1 VCFWQV
7 DALGRLK
14 VVAFGVMRRWA
25 LIALWCLL
33 GSSAAL
39 AGVMTKE
46 TMAQA
51 FPTPLIVGD
60 KDTALP
66 VWPIFKQE
74 LTSTPLVGYAFESID
89 LAPIPGFSGT
99 PFNLLIALSANGEF
113 MDVQVLSQHEPV
125 FLEGLGPEPMMRF
138 VEQYKGLSLKQ
149 NIKIGGGQNK
159 GGDANVHIQGVA
171 KATASVRILN
181 QSLLSSS
188 LKVARAK
195 MGYAQ
200 GRDPDL
206 IARIKPEVMDV
217 MAWDKLIKEGLVGQ
231 KSFSNREVNTAFAG
245 TAAEDSDAEGRAAP
259 DAVFETLYAT
269 PLHVPSVGRNLL
281 SQRDWDYLQGRL
293 EPGDSALL
301 VMAKG
306 RYSMLGEEFTRGAV
320 PNRITLRQGE
330 LPLEL
335 RDLDIDLFEP
345 LKVPDELKD
354 AEWKIFRVIAPAGLD
369 PSLPLEFSL
378 RVIRTKG
385 EMYGERVGKDFMIK
399 TELPDRYFEA
409 AKSDNKTWHSI
420 WADRWWELVVLAL
433 GLAVL
438 AWALL
443 KPKWLTQSM
452 RRLSLFRNAYM
463 VFTLGFIGWYAQ
475 GQLSIVNLT
484 GAVRALVEQR
494 SLGFFMYDP
503 MTVSLWAFVAVT
515 FFVWGRGTFCGWLC
529 PFGALQELIGNAAR
543 LLKVPQ
549 IRLSLKTDRQLKNI
563 KYLVLVG
570 IMVSAVISVTWTD
583 RLVEVE
589 PFKTS
594 ITLMFVRSW
603 PFVAWAV
610 ALLAVNVVIY
620 KSFCRYLCPL
630 GAGMAVF
637 GRLRLLNWIP
647 RRAECGQPCQR
658 CASDCRYQ
666 SIKKSGE
673 VDYLECFQCLD
684 CVVIEKDP
692 ALCVP
697 QILDSK
703 RRDVVIPI
711 RSVHEA

>member
-1 VCFWQV
+1 MVWGRV
-7 DALGRLK
+7 DAVQLMRWPFGRWL
-14 VVAFGVMRRWA
+14 VGVMLA
-25 LIALWCLL
+25 LLA
-33 GSSAAL
+33 SSMAC

-46 TMAQA
+46 TLARA
-51 FPTPLIVGD
+51 FPAPLIIGD

-74 LTSTPLVGYAFESID
+74 LTSTPLIGYAFESVD

-99 PFNLLIALSANGEF
+99 PFNLLVALNANGDF

-125 FLEGLGPEPMMRF
+125 FLEGLGPEPMLRF

-149 NIKIGGGQNK
+149 NIKIGGGQNN
-159 GGDANVHIQGVA
+159 GGNANVVIQGVA

-206 IARIKPEVMDV
+206 IARIKPEVMDILD
-217 MAWDKLIKEGLVGQ
+217 WDKLLAKGLVSQ
-231 KSFSNREVNTAFAG
+231 KAFTNREVNTAFAG

-269 PLHVPSVGRNLL
+269 PLHVPTVGRNLL

-306 RYSMLGEEFTRGAV
+306 RYSMLGDEFTRGAV
-320 PNRITLRQGE
+320 PSRITLRQGE

-335 RDLDIDLFEP
+335 RDLDIDLYEP
-345 LKVPDELKD
+345 LRVPEALKD

-369 PSLPLEFSL
+369 PSQPLEFSL

-385 EMYGERVGKDFMIK
+385 EMYGERVGKDFMVK
-399 TELPDRYFEA
+399 TELPDRYYEA
-409 AKSDNKTWHSI
+409 AQSDNKTWHSL
-420 WADRWWELVVLAL
+420 WMDRWWELAVLAG

-438 AWALL
+438 TWALL
-443 KPKWLTQSM
+443 KPTWLTQSM
-452 RRLSLFRNAYM
+452 RRLNRFRTAYM
-463 VFTLGFIGWYAQ
+463 LFTLGFIGWYAQ

-484 GAVRALVEQR
+484 GVVRALVEQR
-494 SLGFFMYDP
+494 SLGFFLYDP
-503 MTVSLWAFVAVT
+503 MTVLLWAFTAVT

-543 LLKVPQ
+543 ALKVPQ
-549 IRLSLKTDRQLKNI
+549 IRLSVQTDSRLKKL
-563 KYLVLVG
+563 KYLVLAV
-570 IMVSAVISVTWTD
+570 IMVSALVSVTWTD

-594 ITLMFVRSW
+594 ITLLFVRSW

-610 ALLAVNVVIY
+610 ALLVVNAVIF

-630 GAGMAVF
+630 GAGMALL
-637 GRLRLLNWIP
+637 GRLRLQNWIS
-647 RRAECGQPCQR
+647 RRTECGEPCQR
-658 CASDCRYQ
+658 CANDCRYQ
-666 SIKKSGE
+666 SIKKSGA
-673 VDYLECFQCLD
+673 VDYVECFQCLD
-684 CVVIEKDP
+684 CVAIEQSSD
-692 ALCVP
+692 LCVP
-697 QILDSK
+697 KMQDKK
-703 RRDVVIPI
+703 RSTVVIPI
-711 RSVHEA
+711 HPVKGV

>member
-1 VCFWQV
+1 MVRF
-7 DALGRLK
+7 ALLRSWL
-14 VVAFGVMRRWA
+14 W
-25 LIALWCLL
+25 LALWCLFT
-33 GSSAAL
+33 SSAAL
-39 AGVMTKE
+39 AGVMTKQ

-60 KDTALP
+60 KDTVLP
-66 VWPIFKQE
+66 VWPIFKQD
-74 LTSTPLVGYAFESID
+74 LTSTPLIGYAFESID

-99 PFNLLIALSANGEF
+99 PFNLLIALNANGEF

-149 NIKIGGGQNK
+149 NIKIGGGQNN
-159 GGDANVHIQGVA
+159 GGNANVFIHGVA

-206 IARIKPEVMDV
+206 IARIKPEVMDI
-217 MAWDKLIKEGLVGQ
+217 MGWDKLIKVGLVSQ
-231 KSFSNREVNTAFAG
+231 KVFSNHEVNAAFAG

-259 DAVFETLYAT
+259 DAVFETLFAA
-269 PLHVPSVGRNLL
+269 PIHVPSVGRNLL
-281 SQRDWDYLQGRL
+281 SKRDWDYLQGRL

-320 PNRITLRQGE
+320 PTRITLRQGE

-335 RDLDIDLFEP
+335 RDLDIDLYEP
-345 LKVPDELKD
+345 LHLPDELKN

-378 RVIRTKG
+378 RVIRIKG
-385 EMYGERVGKDFMIK
+385 EMYGERVGKDFMVK

-420 WADRWWELVVLAL
+420 WVDRWWELVVLAI

-452 RRLSLFRNAYM
+452 HRLFVFRNAYM
-463 VFTLGFIGWYAQ
+463 LFTLGFIGWYAQ

-484 GAVRALVEQR
+484 GVVRALVEQR

-503 MTVSLWAFVAVT
+503 MTVTLWVFAAVT

-529 PFGALQELIGNAAR
+529 PFGALQELIGNAAQV
-543 LLKVPQ
+543 LKVPQ
-549 IRLSLKTDRQLKNI
+549 IRLSVKSDRQLKNL
-563 KYLVLVG
+563 KYLVLAG
-570 IMVSAVISVTWTD
+570 IMVSALVSVTWTD

-610 ALLAVNVVIY
+610 ALLAVNAVIY

-630 GAGMAVF
+630 GAGMALF
-637 GRLRLLNWIP
+637 GRLRLQNWIP
-647 RRAECGQPCQR
+647 RRTECGQPCQR
-658 CASDCRYQ
+658 CANDCRYQ

-673 VDYLECFQCLD
+673 VDYVECFQCMD
-684 CVVIEKDP
+684 CVVIEQDS

-697 QILDSK
+697 KILDNK

-711 RSVHEA
+711 RSVYEA

>member
-1 VCFWQV
+1 MVWGRV
-7 DALGRLK
+7 DAVQVMCWPFGRWL
-14 VVAFGVMRRWA
+14 VGVMLA
-25 LIALWCLL
+25 LLA
-33 GSSAAL
+33 SSMAS

-46 TMAQA
+46 TLAQA
-51 FPTPLIVGD
+51 FPAPLIVGD

-74 LTSTPLVGYAFESID
+74 LTSTPLIGYAFESID

-99 PFNLLIALSANGEF
+99 PFNLLVALNANGDF

-125 FLEGLGPEPMMRF
+125 FLEGLGPEPMLRF

-149 NIKIGGGQNK
+149 NIKIGGGQNN
-159 GGDANVHIQGVA
+159 GGNANVVIQGVA

-188 LKVARAK
+188 LKVARSK

-206 IARIKPEVMDV
+206 IARIKPEVMDNLD
-217 MAWDKLIKEGLVGQ
+217 WDKLLSKGLVSQ
-231 KSFSNREVNTAFAG
+231 RVFSNRMVNAAFAG

-269 PLHVPSVGRNLL
+269 PLHVPTIGRNLL

-306 RYSMLGEEFTRGAV
+306 RYSMLGDEFTRGAV
-320 PNRITLRQGE
+320 PSRITLRQGE

-345 LKVPDELKD
+345 LRVPDALKD

-385 EMYGERVGKDFMIK
+385 EMYGERVGKDFMVK

-409 AKSDNKTWHSI
+409 AQSDNKTWHSL
-420 WADRWWELVVLAL
+420 WMDRWWELVVLAA

-438 AWALL
+438 TWALL
-443 KPKWLTQSM
+443 KPTWLTQSM
-452 RRLSLFRNAYM
+452 RRLNRFRTAYM
-463 VFTLGFIGWYAQ
+463 LFTLGFIGWYAQ

-484 GAVRALVEQR
+484 GVVRALVEQR
-494 SLGFFMYDP
+494 SLGFFLYDP
-503 MTVSLWAFVAVT
+503 MTVLLWAFTAVT

-543 LLKVPQ
+543 ALKVPQ
-549 IRLSLKTDRQLKNI
+549 IRLSVQTDSRLKKL
-563 KYLVLVG
+563 KYLVLAV
-570 IMVSAVISVTWTD
+570 IMVSALVSVTWTD

-594 ITLMFVRSW
+594 ITLLFVRSW

-610 ALLAVNVVIY
+610 ALLVVNAVIY

-630 GAGMAVF
+630 GAGMALL
-637 GRLRLLNWIP
+637 GRLRLQNWIS
-647 RRAECGQPCQR
+647 RRTECGQPCQR
-658 CASDCRYQ
+658 CANDCRYQ
-666 SIKKSGE
+666 SIKKSGA
-673 VDYLECFQCLD
+673 VDYVECFQCLD
-684 CVVIEKDP
+684 CVAIEQSSD
-692 ALCVP
+692 LCVP
-697 QILDSK
+697 KILDKK
-703 RRDVVIPI
+703 RSTVVIPI
-711 RSVHEA
+711 HPVKGA

>member
-1 VCFWQV
+1 MAWGSV
-7 DALGRLK
+7 DTTQAIRGLFGRWLVGAALGLC
-14 VVAFGVMRRWA
+14 A
-25 LIALWCLL
+25 
-33 GSSAAL
+33 SSMVC
-39 AGVMTKE
+39 AGVMTKQSL
-46 TMAQA
+46 AQA
-51 FPTPLIVGD
+51 FPAPLIIGD
-60 KDTALP
+60 KDAALP

-74 LTSTPLVGYAFESID
+74 LTSTPLMGYAFESID

-99 PFNLLIALSANGEF
+99 PFNLLVALNANGDF

-125 FLEGLGPEPMMRF
+125 FLEGLGPEPMLRF

-149 NIKIGGGQNK
+149 NIKIGGGQNN
-159 GGDANVHIQGVA
+159 GGNANVVIQGVA

-206 IARIKPEVMDV
+206 IARIKPEVMDI
-217 MAWDKLIKEGLVGQ
+217 MGWDKLLSKDLVSQ
-231 KSFSNREVNTAFAG
+231 KVFSNREVNAAFAG

-269 PLHVPSVGRNLL
+269 ALHVPSVGRNLL

-301 VMAKG
+301 VIAKG
-306 RYSMLGEEFTRGAV
+306 RYSMLGDEFTRGAV
-320 PNRITLRQGE
+320 PSRITLRQGE

-335 RDLDIDLFEP
+335 RDLDIDLYAP
-345 LKVPDELKD
+345 LRVPEALKD

-385 EMYGERVGKDFMIK
+385 EMYGERVGKDFMVR

-409 AKSDNKTWHSI
+409 AESDNKTWHSL
-420 WADRWWELVVLAL
+420 WMDRGWELAVLVA

-438 AWALL
+438 SWALL

-452 RRLSLFRNAYM
+452 RRLNRFRTGYM
-463 VFTLGFIGWYAQ
+463 LFTLGFIGWYAQ

-484 GAVRALVEQR
+484 GVVRALVEQR
-494 SLGFFMYDP
+494 SLGFFLYDP
-503 MTVSLWAFVAVT
+503 MTVLLWAFTAVT

-529 PFGALQELIGNAAR
+529 PFGALQELIGNTAR
-543 LLKVPQ
+543 ALKVPQ
-549 IRLSLKTDRQLKNI
+549 IRLSLQTDSRLKKL
-563 KYLVLVG
+563 KYWVLAV
-570 IMVSAVISVTWTD
+570 IMASAVVSVGWTD

-594 ITLMFVRSW
+594 ITLLFVRSW

-610 ALLAVNVVIY
+610 ALLVVNAVIY

-630 GAGMAVF
+630 GAGMALL
-637 GRLRLLNWIP
+637 GRLRLTNWIP
-647 RRAECGQPCQR
+647 RLRECGQPCQR

-666 SIKKSGE
+666 SIKKSGA
-673 VDYLECFQCLD
+673 VDYVECFQCLD
-684 CVVIEKDP
+684 CVAIEQSSD
-692 ALCVP
+692 LCVP
-697 QILDSK
+697 KILDKK
-703 RRDVVIPI
+703 RNELVIPI
-711 RSVHEA
+711 HPLKGA

>member
-1 VCFWQV
+1 MAWGSV
-7 DALGRLK
+7 DATQ
-14 VVAFGVMRRWA
+14 VMRGLFGRW
-25 LIALWCLL
+25 LV
-33 GSSAAL
+33 GAAL
-39 AGVMTKE
+39 GLCASSTVCAGVMTQQSL
-46 TMAQA
+46 AQA
-51 FPTPLIVGD
+51 FPAPLIIGD
-60 KDTALP
+60 KDAALP

-74 LTSTPLVGYAFESID
+74 LTSTPLMGYAFESID

-99 PFNLLIALSANGEF
+99 PFNLLVALNANGDF

-125 FLEGLGPEPMMRF
+125 FLEGLGPEPMLRF

-149 NIKIGGGQNK
+149 NIKIGGGQNN
-159 GGDANVHIQGVA
+159 GGNANVVIQGVA

-206 IARIKPEVMDV
+206 IARIKPEVMDI
-217 MAWDKLIKEGLVGQ
+217 MGWDKLLSKDLVSQ
-231 KSFSNREVNTAFAG
+231 KVFSNREVNAAFAG

-259 DAVFETLYAT
+259 DAVFETLFAT

-306 RYSMLGEEFTRGAV
+306 RYSMLGDEFTRGAV
-320 PNRITLRQGE
+320 PSRITLRQGE

-335 RDLDIDLFEP
+335 RDLDIDLYEP
-345 LKVPDELKD
+345 LRVPEALKD

-369 PSLPLEFSL
+369 PSLQLEFSL

-385 EMYGERVGKDFMIK
+385 EMYGERVGKDFMVR

-409 AKSDNKTWHSI
+409 AESDNKTWHSL
-420 WADRWWELVVLAL
+420 WMDRGWELAVLVA

-438 AWALL
+438 SWALL

-452 RRLSLFRNAYM
+452 RRLNRFRTGYM
-463 VFTLGFIGWYAQ
+463 LFTLGFIGWYAQ

-484 GAVRALVEQR
+484 GVVRALVEQR
-494 SLGFFMYDP
+494 SLGFFLYDP
-503 MTVSLWAFVAVT
+503 MTVLLWAFTAVT

-543 LLKVPQ
+543 ALKVPQ
-549 IRLSLKTDRQLKNI
+549 IRLSLQTDSRLKKL
-563 KYLVLVG
+563 KYWVLAV
-570 IMVSAVISVTWTD
+570 IMASAVVSVGWTD

-594 ITLMFVRSW
+594 ITLLFVRSW

-610 ALLAVNVVIY
+610 ALLVVNAVIY

-630 GAGMAVF
+630 GAGMALL
-637 GRLRLLNWIP
+637 GRLRLQNWIP
-647 RRAECGQPCQR
+647 RLRECGQPCQR

-666 SIKKSGE
+666 SIKKSGA
-673 VDYLECFQCLD
+673 VNYVECFQCLD
-684 CVVIEKDP
+684 CVAIEQSSD
-692 ALCVP
+692 LCVP
-697 QILDSK
+697 KILDKK
-703 RRDVVIPI
+703 RNELVIPI
-711 RSVHEA
+711 HPVKGA

>member
-1 VCFWQV
+1 MAWGSV
-7 DALGRLK
+7 DATQ
-14 VVAFGVMRRWA
+14 VMRGLFGRW
-25 LIALWCLL
+25 LV
-33 GSSAAL
+33 GAAL
-39 AGVMTKE
+39 GLCASSTVCAGVMTKQSL
-46 TMAQA
+46 AQA
-51 FPTPLIVGD
+51 FPAPLIIGD
-60 KDTALP
+60 KDAALP

-74 LTSTPLVGYAFESID
+74 LTSTPLIGYAFESID

-99 PFNLLIALSANGEF
+99 PFNLLVALNANGDF

-125 FLEGLGPEPMMRF
+125 FLEGLGPEPMLRF

-149 NIKIGGGQNK
+149 NIKIGGGQNN
-159 GGDANVHIQGVA
+159 GGNANVVIQGVA

-206 IARIKPEVMDV
+206 IARIKPEVMDI
-217 MAWDKLIKEGLVGQ
+217 MGWDKLLSKDLVSQ
-231 KSFSNREVNTAFAG
+231 KVFSNREVNAAFAG
-245 TAAEDSDAEGRAAP
+245 TAAEDSDAEGRKAP

-269 PLHVPSVGRNLL
+269 ALHVPSVGRNLL

-306 RYSMLGEEFTRGAV
+306 RYSMLGDEFTRGAV
-320 PNRITLRQGE
+320 PSRITLRQGE

-335 RDLDIDLFEP
+335 RDLDIDLYEP
-345 LKVPDELKD
+345 LRVPEALKD

-369 PSLPLEFSL
+369 PSQPLEFSL

-385 EMYGERVGKDFMIK
+385 EMYGERVGKDLMVK

-409 AKSDNKTWHSI
+409 AESDNKTWHSL
-420 WADRWWELVVLAL
+420 WMDRGWELAVLVA

-438 AWALL
+438 SWALL

-452 RRLSLFRNAYM
+452 RRLNRFRTGYM
-463 VFTLGFIGWYAQ
+463 LFTLGFIGWYAQ

-484 GAVRALVEQR
+484 GVVRALVEQR
-494 SLGFFMYDP
+494 SLAFFLYDP
-503 MTVSLWAFVAVT
+503 MTVLLWAFTAVT

-543 LLKVPQ
+543 ALKVPQ
-549 IRLSLKTDRQLKNI
+549 IRLSLQTDSRLKKL
-563 KYLVLVG
+563 KYWVLAV
-570 IMVSAVISVTWTD
+570 IMVSAVVSVGWTD

-594 ITLMFVRSW
+594 ITLLFVRSW

-610 ALLAVNVVIY
+610 ALLAVNAVIY

-630 GAGMAVF
+630 GAGMALL
-637 GRLRLLNWIP
+637 GRLRLQNWIP
-647 RRAECGQPCQR
+647 RLRECGQPCQR

-666 SIKKSGE
+666 SIKKSGA
-673 VDYLECFQCLD
+673 VDYVECFQCLD
-684 CVVIEKDP
+684 CVAIEQSSD
-692 ALCVP
+692 LCVP
-697 QILDSK
+697 KILDKK
-703 RRDVVIPI
+703 RNELVIPI
-711 RSVHEA
+711 HPVKGA

>member
-1 VCFWQV
+1 MVWGRV
-7 DALGRLK
+7 DAVQLMRWPFGRWL
-14 VVAFGVMRRWA
+14 VGVMLA
-25 LIALWCLL
+25 LLA
-33 GSSAAL
+33 SSMAC

-46 TMAQA
+46 TLARA
-51 FPTPLIVGD
+51 FPAPLIIGD

-74 LTSTPLVGYAFESID
+74 LTSTPLIGYAFESVD

-99 PFNLLIALSANGEF
+99 PFNLLVALNANGDF

-125 FLEGLGPEPMMRF
+125 FLEGLGPEPMLRF

-149 NIKIGGGQNK
+149 NIKIGGGQNN
-159 GGDANVHIQGVA
+159 GGNANVVIQGVA

-206 IARIKPEVMDV
+206 IARIKPEVMDILD
-217 MAWDKLIKEGLVGQ
+217 WDKLLAKGLVSQ
-231 KSFSNREVNTAFAG
+231 KAFTNREVNTAFAG

-269 PLHVPSVGRNLL
+269 PLHVPTVGRNLL

-306 RYSMLGEEFTRGAV
+306 RYSMLGDEFTRGAV
-320 PNRITLRQGE
+320 PSRITLRQGE

-335 RDLDIDLFEP
+335 RDLDIDLYEP
-345 LKVPDELKD
+345 LRVPEALKD

-369 PSLPLEFSL
+369 PSQPLEFSL

-385 EMYGERVGKDFMIK
+385 EMYGERVGKDFMVK
-399 TELPDRYFEA
+399 TELPDRYYEA
-409 AKSDNKTWHSI
+409 AQSDNKTWHSL
-420 WADRWWELVVLAL
+420 WMDRWWELAVLAG

-438 AWALL
+438 TWALL
-443 KPKWLTQSM
+443 KPTWLTQSM
-452 RRLSLFRNAYM
+452 RRLNRFRTAYM
-463 VFTLGFIGWYAQ
+463 LFTLGFIGWYAQ

-484 GAVRALVEQR
+484 GVVRALVEQR
-494 SLGFFMYDP
+494 SLGFFLYDP
-503 MTVSLWAFVAVT
+503 MTVLLWAFTAVT

-543 LLKVPQ
+543 ALKVPQ
-549 IRLSLKTDRQLKNI
+549 IRLSVQTDSRLKKL
-563 KYLVLVG
+563 KYLVLAVF
-570 IMVSAVISVTWTD
+570 MVSALVSVTWTD

-594 ITLMFVRSW
+594 ITLLFVRSW

-610 ALLAVNVVIY
+610 ALLVVNAVIY

-630 GAGMAVF
+630 GAGMALL
-637 GRLRLLNWIP
+637 GRLRLQNWIS
-647 RRAECGQPCQR
+647 RRTECGQPCQR
-658 CASDCRYQ
+658 CANDCRYQ
-666 SIKKSGE
+666 SIKKSGA
-673 VDYLECFQCLD
+673 VDYVECFQCLD
-684 CVVIEKDP
+684 CVAIEQSSD
-692 ALCVP
+692 LCVP
-697 QILDSK
+697 KMQDKK
-703 RRDVVIPI
+703 RSTVVIPI
-711 RSVHEA
+711 HPVKGTL

>member
-1 VCFWQV
+1 MAWGSVNRAQVTHGVFGRWLVGAVLGLCVSSMVC
-7 DALGRLK
+7 
-14 VVAFGVMRRWA
+14 
-25 LIALWCLL
+25 
-33 GSSAAL
+33 
-39 AGVMTKE
+39 AGVMTKQSL
-46 TMAQA
+46 AQA

-60 KDTALP
+60 KDAALP

-74 LTSTPLVGYAFESID
+74 LTSTLLIGYAFESID

-99 PFNLLIALSANGEF
+99 PFNLLVALNANGDF

-125 FLEGLGPEPMMRF
+125 FLEGLGLEPMLRF

-149 NIKIGGGQNK
+149 NIKIGGGQNN
-159 GGDANVHIQGVA
+159 GGNANVVIQGVA

-206 IARIKPEVMDV
+206 IARIKPEVMDI
-217 MAWDKLIKEGLVGQ
+217 MGWDKLLSKDLVSQ
-231 KSFSNREVNTAFAG
+231 KVFSNREVNAAFAG

-259 DAVFETLYAT
+259 DAAFETLFAT

-301 VMAKG
+301 VMTKG
-306 RYSMLGEEFTRGAV
+306 RYSMLGDEFTRGAV
-320 PNRITLRQGE
+320 PSRITLRQGE

-335 RDLDIDLFEP
+335 RDLDIDLYEP
-345 LKVPDELKD
+345 LRVPEALKD

-369 PSLPLEFSL
+369 PSQPLEFSL

-385 EMYGERVGKDFMIK
+385 EMYGERVGKDFMVK
-399 TELPDRYFEA
+399 TVLPDRYFEA
-409 AKSDNKTWHSI
+409 AESDNKTWHSL
-420 WADRWWELVVLAL
+420 WADRWGELAAL
-433 GLAVL
+433 MSGLAVL
-438 AWALL
+438 SWVLL
-443 KPKWLTQSM
+443 KPQWLTQSM
-452 RRLSLFRNAYM
+452 RRLNRFRTGYM
-463 VFTLGFIGWYAQ
+463 LFTLGFIGWYAQ

-484 GAVRALVEQR
+484 GVVRALVEQR
-494 SLGFFMYDP
+494 SLSFFLYDP
-503 MTVSLWAFVAVT
+503 MTVLLWAFTAIT

-543 LLKVPQ
+543 SLKVPQ
-549 IRLSLKTDRQLKNI
+549 IRLSLQTDNRLKKL
-563 KYLVLVG
+563 KYWVLVV
-570 IMVSAVISVTWTD
+570 IMASAVVSVGWTD

-594 ITLMFVRSW
+594 ITLLFLRSW

-610 ALLAVNVVIY
+610 ALLVVNAVIY
-620 KSFCRYLCPL
+620 RSFCRYLCPL
-630 GAGMAVF
+630 GAGMALL
-637 GRLRLLNWIP
+637 GRLRLQNWIP
-647 RRAECGQPCQR
+647 RLRECGQPCQR

-666 SIKKSGE
+666 SIKKSGA
-673 VDYLECFQCLD
+673 VDYVECFQCLD
-684 CVVIEKDP
+684 CVAIEQSSD
-692 ALCVP
+692 LCVP
-697 QILDSK
+697 KILDKK
-703 RRDVVIPI
+703 RNEVVIPI
-711 RSVHEA
+711 HPVKGA

>member
-1 VCFWQV
+1 MVWGRV
-7 DALGRLK
+7 DAVQMMRWL
-14 VVAFGVMRRWA
+14 VGVMLA
-25 LIALWCLL
+25 LLA
-33 GSSAAL
+33 SSMAC

-46 TMAQA
+46 TLARA
-51 FPTPLIVGD
+51 FPAPLIIGD

-74 LTSTPLVGYAFESID
+74 LTSTPLIGYAFESID

-99 PFNLLIALSANGEF
+99 PFNLLVALNANGDF

-125 FLEGLGPEPMMRF
+125 FLEGLGPEPMLRF

-149 NIKIGGGQNK
+149 NIKIGGGQNN
-159 GGDANVHIQGVA
+159 GGNANVVIQGVA

-188 LKVARAK
+188 LKVARSK

-206 IARIKPEVMDV
+206 IARIKPEVMDILD
-217 MAWDKLIKEGLVGQ
+217 WDKLLSKGLVSQ
-231 KSFSNREVNTAFAG
+231 RVFSNRMVNAAFAG

-269 PLHVPSVGRNLL
+269 PLHVPTIGRNLL

-306 RYSMLGEEFTRGAV
+306 RYSMLGDEFTRGAV
-320 PNRITLRQGE
+320 PSRITLRQGE

-335 RDLDIDLFEP
+335 RDLDIDLYEP
-345 LKVPDELKD
+345 LRVPEALKD

-369 PSLPLEFSL
+369 PSQPLEFSL

-385 EMYGERVGKDFMIK
+385 EMYGERVGKDFMVK
-399 TELPDRYFEA
+399 TELPDRYYEA
-409 AKSDNKTWHSI
+409 AKSDNKTWHSL
-420 WADRWWELVVLAL
+420 WMDRWWELAVLAA

-438 AWALL
+438 TWALL
-443 KPKWLTQSM
+443 KPTWLTQSM
-452 RRLSLFRNAYM
+452 RRLNRFRTAYM
-463 VFTLGFIGWYAQ
+463 LFTLGFIGWYAQ

-484 GAVRALVEQR
+484 GVVRALVEQR
-494 SLGFFMYDP
+494 SLGFFLYDP
-503 MTVSLWAFVAVT
+503 MTVLLWAFTAVT

-543 LLKVPQ
+543 ALKVPQ
-549 IRLSLKTDRQLKNI
+549 IRLSVQTDSRLKKL
-563 KYLVLVG
+563 KYLVLAV
-570 IMVSAVISVTWTD
+570 IMVSALVSVTWTD

-594 ITLMFVRSW
+594 ITLLFVRSW

-610 ALLAVNVVIY
+610 ALLVVNAVIY

-630 GAGMAVF
+630 GAGMALL
-637 GRLRLLNWIP
+637 GRLRLQNWIS
-647 RRAECGQPCQR
+647 RRTECGQPCQR
-658 CASDCRYQ
+658 CANDCRYQ
-666 SIKKSGE
+666 SIKKSGA
-673 VDYLECFQCLD
+673 VDYVECFQCLD
-684 CVVIEKDP
+684 CVAIEQSSD
-692 ALCVP
+692 LCVP
-697 QILDSK
+697 KMQDKK
-703 RRDVVIPI
+703 RSTVVIPI
-711 RSVHEA
+711 HPVKGTL